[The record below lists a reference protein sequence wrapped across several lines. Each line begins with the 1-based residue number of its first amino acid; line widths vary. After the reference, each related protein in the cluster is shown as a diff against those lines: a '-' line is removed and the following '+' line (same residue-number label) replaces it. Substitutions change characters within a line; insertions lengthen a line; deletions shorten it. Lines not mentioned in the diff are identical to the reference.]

1 MAKAIKYYY
10 VKEYHRGR
18 YTIVKGTID
27 QLVHNYFGYTLEC
40 GRSWNDRI
48 NSEPKTYKSLI
59 SNLNKS
65 YHETMGSC
73 YDPDFVVEATE
84 EDYINAAAN
93 NYFTAEAM

>member
-18 YTIVKGTID
+18 YRIIKGTLEALIS
-27 QLVHNYFGYTLEC
+27 YFGYTLEC

-65 YHETMGSC
+65 YQETMDSC

-93 NYFTAEAM
+93 NYYTTEAM

>member
-1 MAKAIKYYY
+1 MAKIARIYFIK
-10 VKEYHRGR
+10 KYHRGR
-18 YTIVKGTID
+18 YRIVKGTLEALIS
-27 QLVHNYFGYTLEC
+27 YFGYDLEC
-40 GRSWNDRI
+40 GHSWNDRI
-48 NSEPKTYKSLI
+48 NLRPKTYKSLI

-93 NYFTAEAM
+93 NYYTAEAM